1 MMNNIGKTFVFVVL
15 LACGILFLVPR
26 AVLAGEEGVYC
37 PGEILVKFREG
48 VKANEAKRIN
58 QEAGTEV
65 LDIVQPVGAYLLAV
79 SLHTSLS
86 GVIEFYQKLP
96 CVEWAEPNYVDE
108 VQSIPNDAYFSGQ
121 WGLNK
126 ILAPQAWDL
135 EFGQTSP
142 VVVAVVDS
150 GVDLDHP
157 DLRNK
162 LMAGYDFVDND
173 PVPEDNVGHGTHM
186 AGIIAAQ
193 AQNGIGIAGT
203 SWLSII
209 MPVRVRDRL
218 GGGTHRQMYE
228 GFVYA
233 VNHGARIINYSA
245 SGAQSN
251 LKRAAVDYATS
262 RGVLVVAPSG
272 NDNLGTP
279 QYPAA
284 YDSVIAVGSTNI
296 NDERESTSNY
306 GSYLDLAAPGVDIL
320 STYAGDGYSYSTGT
334 SGSAAFVSGL
344 AALIWSRN
352 PNLSYGQVR
361 QLIEHYADDLGP
373 VGVDQFFGH
382 GRINAF
388 RSVANTP
395 VGTGEILGR
404 VVNSAGQPV
413 PGTAIRIDS
422 SVMPPN
428 VAGEFRFTLVY
439 PGSYTIYY
447 DAPGYRGQTQEV
459 VVRAG
464 IVTRPPTAI
473 LFPGESSS
481 TQGEFYG
488 RVMSINGQSIPGTA
502 VRIDRTVIPTT
513 FSGEFRFTRIQPSAY
528 TIYYDAPGYKGQ
540 TQVVEAKEGFIT
552 TCPAV
557 IMSP

>member
-1 MMNNIGKTFVFVVL
+1 MMNNIGKTFAFLVL
-15 LACGILFLVPR
+15 LVCGILFVVPH
-26 AVLAGEEGVYC
+26 ALLAGKKSSYQ
-37 PGEILVKFREG
+37 PGEVLVKFRAG
-48 VKANEAKRIN
+48 VD
-58 QEAGTEV
+58 AGTIRRANQRVGATISET
-65 LDIVQPVGAYLLAV
+65 VQPMGTHLLVIPPVISVSRAV
-79 SLHTSLS
+79 R
-86 GVIEFYQKLP
+86 FYQNLP

-121 WGLNK
+121 WGLSK

-162 LMAGYDFVDND
+162 LMGGYDFVNND
-173 PVPEDNVGHGTHM
+173 SVPEDNVGHGTQM

-193 AQNGIGIAGT
+193 TQNGIGIAGT

-245 SGAQSN
+245 SGAHSN

-262 RGVLVVAPSG
+262 QGVLVMAPSG

-320 STYAGDGYSYSTGT
+320 STYAGGGYSYSTGT

-352 PNLSYGQVR
+352 PNLSPGQVR

-413 PGTAIRIDS
+413 PGAAIRIDS

-473 LFPGESSS
+473 FFPGESSS

-513 FSGEFRFTRIQPSAY
+513 FSGEFRFTRVQPGVY
-528 TIYYDAPGYKGQ
+528 TIYYDAPGCRGQ
-540 TQVVEAKEGFIT
+540 TQIVEAKAGFIT